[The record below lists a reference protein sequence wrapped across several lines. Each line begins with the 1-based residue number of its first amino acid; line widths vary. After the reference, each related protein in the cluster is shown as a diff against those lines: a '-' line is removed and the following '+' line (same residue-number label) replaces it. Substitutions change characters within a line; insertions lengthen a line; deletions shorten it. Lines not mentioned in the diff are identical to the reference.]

1 MGGFSSEEKEKQVF
15 SSLTQNWK
23 VFIMRGVKT
32 MTTSSSITGFPLS
45 GDSIHVAIIA
55 KKGIK
60 RRA

>member
-1 MGGFSSEEKEKQVF
+1 VF